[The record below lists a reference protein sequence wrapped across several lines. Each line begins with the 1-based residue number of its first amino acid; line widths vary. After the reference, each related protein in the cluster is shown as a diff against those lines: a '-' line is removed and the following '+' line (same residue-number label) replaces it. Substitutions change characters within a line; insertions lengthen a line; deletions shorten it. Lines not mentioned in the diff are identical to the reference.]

1 MGKIV
6 YKRILLKLSGEAL
19 AGEKKY
25 GIDLTSIDN
34 ICNDIA
40 EVANMGV
47 EIALVI
53 GGGNIFRGVSTSA
66 KGMDR
71 AQADYMGMLATVING
86 LALQDRLESL
96 GLPTRLMTAIRMQ
109 EVAEP
114 YIRRRALRHLEKKRI
129 VICAAGTG
137 NPYFTTDTAAALR
150 AMELKAHALLKAT
163 RVDGVYDKDPEKDK
177 NAEKFLQISYMDVL
191 KKGLKVMD
199 SAAISLCMDNGLPI
213 VVFNLLKRHNI
224 KRVVLGESVGTVVK
238 RGSTFKVQGSTFKT
252 DRT

>member
-1 MGKIV
+1 MKNIM

-40 EVANMGV
+40 EVAKMGV

-71 AQADYMGMLATVING
+71 AQADYMGMLATVMNG

-114 YIRRRALRHLEKKRI
+114 YIRRRALRHLEKK
-129 VICAAGTG
+129 THS
-137 NPYFTTDTAAALR
+137 N
-150 AMELKAHALLKAT
+150 
-163 RVDGVYDKDPEKDK
+163 
-177 NAEKFLQISYMDVL
+177 
-191 KKGLKVMD
+191 
-199 SAAISLCMDNGLPI
+199 LCS
-213 VVFNLLKRHNI
+213 RY
-224 KRVVLGESVGTVVK
+224 RESIFYN
-238 RGSTFKVQGSTFKT
+238 RYSCSP
-252 DRT
+252 

>member
-1 MGKIV
+1 MGKIL

-71 AQADYMGMLATVING
+71 AQADYMGMLATVMNG

-150 AMELKAHALLKAT
+150 AMELRAHALLKAT
-163 RVDGVYDKDPEKDK
+163 RVDGVYDKDPKKDK
-177 NAEKFLQISYMDVL
+177 SAKKFSQISYIEVL

-224 KRVVLGESVGTVVK
+224 KRVVLGECVGTVI
-238 RGSTFKVQGSTFKT
+238 G
-252 DRT
+252 